1 MPQVPTSFVPQVG
14 VSGEG
19 ANVQFVAPGVAPM
32 QNLAAEQ
39 QVELGRTTQS
49 VGQTLWRI
57 GQIMTDDINSARA
70 KQADTQFLDAANEIL
85 RGKQGYMYS
94 RGQDA
99 EVQFQAAQDALAER
113 AQAIQ
118 DSLDNNVQRQMF
130 QNATA
135 RNLSNFRTQMY
146 GHRNEQVV
154 KWNATESAAR
164 SERYQGE
171 AVNEYRSRGDNAVD
185 RSGNPTGKFA
195 VNLRNAMDEA
205 VKSARL
211 AGYPEDSE
219 AMLGVKRGV
228 MDNVAKGIVGRLM
241 QDDDFSGGI
250 RYVDSIREQ
259 MSPANYEQLR
269 NTLVVAQERQAGLEL
284 GESIVEG
291 RGLST
296 VAGTAP
302 FVNVVATPT
311 RTTAVR
317 EGIGELEQQ
326 ARGGVII
333 EAEPGSQ
340 IVAPYD
346 GVIMGIERENGTLTI
361 GVQLEN
367 GDIATIGNVSGI
379 SESAIALYQGKV
391 VSRGETIG
399 VMGNSLLQYSLSR
412 NGEPLPMDRVNS
424 IDMRETPRLPGSEQ
438 EALAMA
444 NGIENRTTREIA
456 RARIREIYSE
466 RDAAAKND
474 YESLMSEAT
483 RLVASGQQIPGPM
496 FAALS
501 PKDRKALTTPF
512 ADYDDVTALEET
524 YRTPGIVT
532 IDWVAER
539 KGKFTEGTWNSLM
552 GKANTA
558 SKEASSIDAQR
569 INATLENNGFRD
581 LAFPSN
587 DDQRAQSLLLRQ
599 RIEDSLRQA
608 REAGPVDDKRRQE
621 IIDNA
626 IMNFGEVSRRTW
638 DTLWFETYAVKPMP
652 IAGMTEEQRRQV
664 AESGTIYRNVRGTK
678 IPFDRYEAIR
688 QAIAAAGK
696 QATDENI
703 RTVYEAEVNR

>member
-1 MPQVPTSFVPQVG
+1 
-14 VSGEG
+14 
-19 ANVQFVAPGVAPM
+19 
-32 QNLAAEQ
+32 
-39 QVELGRTTQS
+39 
-49 VGQTLWRI
+49 
-57 GQIMTDDINSARA
+57 MTDDINSARA

-99 EVQFQAAQDALAER
+99 ETQFQAAQDALAQR

-130 QNATA
+130 QQATA

-219 AMLGVKRGV
+219 AMLQVKRGV

-317 EGIGELEQQ
+317 KGIGNLEQQ
-326 ARGGVII
+326 AGGGVII
-333 EAEPGSQ
+333 EAEPNSK

-346 GVIMGIERENGTLTI
+346 GVIMGIKRENGTLTL

-367 GDIATIGNVSGI
+367 GDIATIRNVSEV
-379 SESAIALYQGKV
+379 SEKAIALYGGKV
-391 VSRGETIG
+391 VSRGEIIG
-399 VMGNSLLQYSLSR
+399 VMGNSPLQYSLSR

-424 IDMRETPRLPGSEQ
+424 LDKDKLPRLPASEQ

-444 NGIENRTTREIA
+444 NGIDNRTTREIA
-456 RARIREIYSE
+456 RARIKEIYND
-466 RDAAAKND
+466 RAAAKAQS
-474 YESLMSEAT
+474 YQSRLEEAEQYV
-483 RLVASGQQIPGPM
+483 RAKQPIPPAL
-496 FAALS
+496 FAGLET
-501 PKDRKALTTPF
+501 KHRKALTTPF
-512 ADYDDVTALEET
+512 ADYDDVTALEQT
-524 YRTPGIVT
+524 YRTPGIIT
-532 IDWVAER
+532 HDWLAQH
-539 KGKFTEGTWNSLM
+539 KGQFTEGTWNSLM
-552 GKANTA
+552 GKAGAA
-558 SKEASSIDAQR
+558 SNAAAKADADYITMR
-569 INATLENNGFRD
+569 LAENGLKD
-581 LAFPSN
+581 LAFPKDKSAS
-587 DDQRAQSLLLRQ
+587 Q
-599 RIEDSLRQA
+599 IDSLRLRLNIETTLNRM
-608 REAGPVDDKRRQE
+608 RERGPVDDDMMRKVVDQ
-621 IIDNA
+621 A
-626 IMNFGEVSRRTW
+626 IMNWGTIRYQGWFGDSV
-638 DTLWFETYAVKPMP
+638 DTKKPT
-652 IAGMTEEQRRQV
+652 AAMTEVELSRMMTPEDDPSKYYGETSVRILDKNGIARFV
-664 AESGTIYRNVRGTK
+664 PSYTPVRIDKDTVVPVSYWDIKALKDRIGREPTAEEMQELGRKGLG
-678 IPFDRYEAIR
+678 
-688 QAIAAAGK
+688 Q
-696 QATDENI
+696 
-703 RTVYEAEVNR
+703 